1 METIRIEYKG
11 DLRTEC
17 THVKSGEVL
26 ITDAPVDNNG
36 KGESFSP
43 TDLLASAYG
52 SCVLTIVGIYCKN
65 NGVVMI
71 HGAATVE
78 KIMVADPRR
87 VGCLN
92 IILDFSGN
100 NWDAKTQK
108 KVEVAAKSCPVAKS
122 VDPSMQ
128 IQFTFKFQ

>member
-1 METIRIEYKG
+1 METVRIEYKG

-17 THVKSGEVL
+17 THVKSGQVL

-36 KGESFSP
+36 KGMAFSP
-43 TDLLASAYG
+43 TDLLATAYG
-52 SCVLTIVGIYCKN
+52 SCMLTIVGIYCKN
-65 NGVVMI
+65 HEVEMN
-71 HGAATVE
+71 HGYVTVE
-78 KIMVADPRR
+78 KIMVSDPRR

-108 KVEVAAKSCPVAKS
+108 KVELAAMACPVAKS
-122 VDPSMQ
+122 VDPLMLV
-128 IQFTFKFQ
+128 QFTFKFQ